1 MTSFFKLAPRLYEVE
16 RVSAKLSSNG
26 DKIGLMGLEEP
37 QERSEQ
43 QRIRRS
49 AFQLIRPNSGQIDEP
64 LRPPVTT
71 KRCR

>member
-1 MTSFFKLAPRLYEVE
+1 VE
-16 RVSAKLSSNG
+16 RVDAKFSCDG
-26 DKIGLMGLEEP
+26 DKIGLMGLQEP
-37 QERSEQ
+37 QQRSEK

-64 LRPPVTT
+64 LRPPVAT